1 MELIQA
7 LFTSEASL
15 TFLDLLP
22 LAAERTA
29 QTLHCLPD
37 FDISLISY
45 DCLILSFHWFVSAGY
60 IYIYIYIYIFAE
72 LDIYIYIYMYIFYLA
87 NSPFEPAKCAI
98 MPDKVKLI
106 VEFVKSNSGVTC
118 KVQVFCSD

>member
-60 IYIYIYIYIFAE
+60 IYIYI
-72 LDIYIYIYMYIFYLA
+72 FYLA

-106 VEFVKSNSGVTC
+106 VEFAKSNSGVTC